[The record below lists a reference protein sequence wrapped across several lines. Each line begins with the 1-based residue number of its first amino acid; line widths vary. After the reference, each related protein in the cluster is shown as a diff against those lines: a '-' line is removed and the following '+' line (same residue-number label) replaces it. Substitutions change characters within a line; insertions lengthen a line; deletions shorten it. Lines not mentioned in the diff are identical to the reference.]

1 MAPVHGAHREVSTL
15 TSEQVEVVVVRDVM
29 VEIQMHGL
37 PQPSPNVH
45 SSRYTSL

>member
-1 MAPVHGAHREVSTL
+1 MVPVNGAHRDVSTL
-15 TSEQVEVVVVRDVM
+15 TSEQVDVVFVRDVI

-37 PQPSPNVH
+37 PQLSPNVH